1 MNAIAL
7 NAVGFRYDVNWVLK
21 DISCCIAKGEFVG
34 ILGPNGSGKTTL
46 LKILDGMLK
55 PQEGRVFMDGKP
67 IASIRRNDLTKT
79 VAVVSQDFR
88 MTFPFTVREVVL
100 MGRSPHLAK
109 WRFEGETDLRIA
121 ERAMEL
127 TDTMSF
133 AARSMEQLSGGERQR
148 VFIARALAQEPQIL
162 LLDEPTAFLDI
173 KHQIDFFDLVKSLN
187 LKNHLTIVAVTH
199 DVNLASLY
207 CDRLILLRGGRMHI
221 EGHPDEVITE
231 ANIAEVYQVTVGV
244 DRSPVTNRPRI
255 TPCIGADPKNRSL

>member
-1 MNAIAL
+1 
-7 NAVGFRYDVNWVLK
+7 
-21 DISCCIAKGEFVG
+21 
-34 ILGPNGSGKTTL
+34 
-46 LKILDGMLK
+46 
-55 PQEGRVFMDGKP
+55 
-67 IASIRRNDLTKT
+67 
-79 VAVVSQDFR
+79 
-88 MTFPFTVREVVL
+88 
-100 MGRSPHLAK
+100 
-109 WRFEGETDLRIA
+109 
-121 ERAMEL
+121 
-127 TDTMSF
+127 
-133 AARSMEQLSGGERQR
+133 MEQLSGGERQR

>member
-21 DISCCIAKGEFVG
+21 DISCRIAKGQFVG

-55 PQEGRVFMDGKP
+55 PQEGKVFINGVP
-67 IASIRRNDLTKT
+67 ITSIRRSDLAKT

-109 WRFEGETDLRIA
+109 WRFEGEKDLRIA

-127 TDTMSF
+127 TDTLSF
-133 AARSMEQLSGGERQR
+133 ASRSMEQLSGGERQR

-187 LKNHLTIVAVTH
+187 RKNYLTIVAVTH

-221 EGHPDEVITE
+221 EGRPDEVITE
-231 ANIAEVYQVTVGV
+231 ANIAEVYQVPVGV
-244 DRSPVTNRPRI
+244 DHSPVTNRPRI
-255 TPCIGADPKNRSL
+255 TPFAGTDAKERSR